1 MEKWEI
7 EISEFVE
14 ADLAEECNYFEEHY
28 SEKYA
33 QRFWKE
39 FYEQVNTILPNPRIY
54 SECRF
59 LPTKKKIYRNI
70 VWGNYL
76 IIYRLKRNLVQVL
89 TLFHTKQHPQ
99 KIKETRKR

>member
-1 MEKWEI
+1 MEKWQI

-14 ADLAEECNYFEEHY
+14 AELDAECKYFEEHY

-33 QRFWKE
+33 KQFWRE
-39 FYEQVNTILPNPRIY
+39 FYEQINSILPDPLKY
-54 SECRF
+54 AECRF

-76 IIYRLKRNLVQVL
+76 IIFRTKSSLVQVL
-89 TLFHTKQHPQ
+89 TLFHTKQHPN
-99 KIKETRKR
+99 KIKQTRRR

>member
-1 MEKWEI
+1 MEKWQI

-14 ADLAEECNYFEEHY
+14 AELDAECKYFEEHY

-33 QRFWKE
+33 KQFWRE
-39 FYEQVNTILPNPRIY
+39 FYEQVNSILPAPLKY
-54 SECRF
+54 AECRF

-76 IIYRLKRNLVQVL
+76 IIFRTKSSLVQVL
-89 TLFHTKQHPQ
+89 TLFHTKQHPN
-99 KIKETRKR
+99 KIKQTRRR